1 MIIMYKC
8 SKVIILDLFFFF
20 QIMKPECRFIATL
33 HEFINPCGK
42 ICVHPDLPVCQT
54 GVYVVYL
61 RECAATS

>member
-1 MIIMYKC
+1 
-8 SKVIILDLFFFF
+8 
-20 QIMKPECRFIATL
+20 MKPECRFIATL